1 MKKLGS
7 LLIVLAMLLSMASL
21 AVAEEPITISIMHY
35 MGNQV
40 KLDAF
45 DEILNKYMETHPNVT
60 FESQMY
66 SQNDYIAQLPIRIAN
81 GDTPDIMMGQ
91 PTQYSDIIEAGKVMD
106 LTGHELIT
114 ELNLNEGDLKNC
126 SYNGKVYALP
136 LDFKTYGVIY
146 NKAIFE
152 KYGLTPPTTQDEF
165 DALCQTL
172 VDNGVD
178 PFIRNYS
185 NVTYPDIE
193 VRGILWP
200 LLIENGHGDA
210 FEKLMNGEAKFTDY
224 PEFAKAFELWA
235 RRLAFSRV
243 DDMGNDTTM
252 GRQLMAQG
260 AGAMM
265 YEGTWAYAQIQEFNP
280 DQEYGMF
287 VLPRDDGKDNS
298 WCVQLDQ
305 IFMVSNE
312 SKHPEAVMEFMAY
325 LLSPEVA
332 GYWAATT
339 LNPSVVPGVETE
351 MPDVIMT
358 AIKGKES
365 GNIAHEGSL
374 TTWLKGEYLTAW
386 RQLTQTF
393 AADRTLTVDA
403 ILEELQSVFD
413 EINATK

>member
-114 ELNLNEGDLKNC
+114 ALNLNEGDLKNC
-126 SYNGKVYALP
+126 SYNGNVYALP

-193 VRGILWP
+193 VRRHP
-200 LLIENGHGDA
+200 LA
-210 FEKLMNGEAKFTDY
+210 
-224 PEFAKAFELWA
+224 P
-235 RRLAFSRV
+235 
-243 DDMGNDTTM
+243 
-252 GRQLMAQG
+252 
-260 AGAMM
+260 
-265 YEGTWAYAQIQEFNP
+265 
-280 DQEYGMF
+280 
-287 VLPRDDGKDNS
+287 
-298 WCVQLDQ
+298 
-305 IFMVSNE
+305 
-312 SKHPEAVMEFMAY
+312 
-325 LLSPEVA
+325 
-332 GYWAATT
+332 
-339 LNPSVVPGVETE
+339 
-351 MPDVIMT
+351 
-358 AIKGKES
+358 
-365 GNIAHEGSL
+365 
-374 TTWLKGEYLTAW
+374 
-386 RQLTQTF
+386 
-393 AADRTLTVDA
+393 ADRKRSWRCV
-403 ILEELQSVFD
+403 
-413 EINATK
+413 

>member
-1 MKKLGS
+1 MKKLVS
-7 LLIVLAMLLSMASL
+7 LLVALVMLLSMTSL

-45 DEILNKYMETHPNVT
+45 NEILNKYMETHPNVT

-265 YEGTWAYAQIQEFNP
+265 YEGT
-280 DQEYGMF
+280 
-287 VLPRDDGKDNS
+287 
-298 WCVQLDQ
+298 
-305 IFMVSNE
+305 
-312 SKHPEAVMEFMAY
+312 
-325 LLSPEVA
+325 
-332 GYWAATT
+332 
-339 LNPSVVPGVETE
+339 
-351 MPDVIMT
+351 
-358 AIKGKES
+358 
-365 GNIAHEGSL
+365 
-374 TTWLKGEYLTAW
+374 
-386 RQLTQTF
+386 
-393 AADRTLTVDA
+393 
-403 ILEELQSVFD
+403 
-413 EINATK
+413 